1 MYMDTSF
8 LFTIFISLVVIV
20 TVHYSYQLLR
30 DNLTQ
35 KKDKDVVGFQSK
47 KLDEI
52 MQELKEIKGQD
63 LAEYAREIEQS
74 YL

>member
-1 MYMDTSF
+1 M
-8 LFTIFISLVVIV
+8 IV